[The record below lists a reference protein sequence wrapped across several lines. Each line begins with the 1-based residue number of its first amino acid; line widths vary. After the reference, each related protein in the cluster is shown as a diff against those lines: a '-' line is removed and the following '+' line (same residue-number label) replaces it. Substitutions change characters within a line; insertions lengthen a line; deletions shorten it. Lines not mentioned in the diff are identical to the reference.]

1 MDSTKEQDIQ
11 YELNGQLF
19 IWNSEKADINK
30 NKHGVHF
37 EEAATVF
44 MNYSTEYYDDEEHS
58 DDEERF
64 IALGMSK
71 RHNLLMVCHCMRES
85 ETIIRVISARKADKH
100 EQKRLRGEQ

>member
-1 MDSTKEQDIQ
+1 MDSDKGQDIK

-19 IWNSEKADINK
+19 VWNSIKYDINK
-30 NKHGVHF
+30 DKHGILF

-44 MNYSTEYYDDEEHS
+44 MNYSTEYYDDEDHS

-71 RHNLLMVCHCMRES
+71 QHNLLMVCHCMRES
-85 ETIIRVISARKADKH
+85 ETIIRIISARKAEKH
-100 EQKRLRGEQ
+100 EKNTIKR